1 MTVFRP
7 GMRVKRIFSSEL
19 NKATETDYIG
29 RITTKGFI
37 KLQGDLKDPYKKH
50 WLIRPDGSSAHG
62 SFYIVPD
69 HDDKVAELNGRK
81 RALLQ
86 ELESITLE
94 ISLLEQEMEAKP
106 KPKVVL

>member
-7 GMRVKRIFSSEL
+7 GMKVKRIFRSDL
-19 NKATETDYIG
+19 NMPIETDYVG
-29 RITTKGFI
+29 RITAKGFI
-37 KLQGDLKDPYKKH
+37 KLQGDLKDPYKKY

-62 SFYIVPD
+62 AFYIVPD

-81 RALLQ
+81 KALLQ

-106 KPKVVL
+106 EPKVVL